1 MMKTPSET
9 LEALHTSASQTG
21 QSVMNSLP
29 SDLKSS
35 SSNNSNNSNNSIGSS
50 LNSINS
56 SLNSSINSVS
66 SSTTLA
72 NDGDASSSEPIS
84 MITYLVITI
93 VVILILAICGINIFV
108 YLAKGTQSTSDFI
121 DNIFKTIDPYLGNF
135 SSKIV
140 KFFVAIF
147 VVGYETTI
155 GGEAAAEASAGIVGA
170 GLTALKGPELSSTE
184 VVQQQPSQQ
193 QQQQQQQPTEM
204 TPQMQQYYNEQQQ
217 QQNEQQNYEP
227 STAKTTTGW
236 CYVGEDEGYR
246 SCLEINPSTT
256 SCASGQV
263 YSSQEKCLK
272 N

>member
-1 MMKTPSET
+1 MKTPSET

-29 SDLKSS
+29 SS
-35 SSNNSNNSNNSIGSS
+35 SSNSGSNSISSS
-50 LNSINS
+50 LNS
-56 SLNSSINSVS
+56 VS
-66 SSTTLA
+66 TSTTLT
-72 NDGDASSSEPIS
+72 NEGDASSSDPIS
-84 MITYLVITI
+84 MITYLVITF
-93 VVILILAICGINIFV
+93 VVIIVLAICGINIFV

-135 SSKIV
+135 LSKIV

-147 VVGYETTI
+147 VIGYEATI
-155 GGEAAAEASAGIVGA
+155 GGEAAVEASAGIVGA
-170 GLTALKGPELSSTE
+170 GLTALKGPELSSSE
-184 VVQQQPSQQ
+184 VNQQQPSQQ
-193 QQQQQQQPTEM
+193 QPTQPTEM

>member
-1 MMKTPSET
+1 MKTPSET

-29 SDLKSS
+29 SSNS
-35 SSNNSNNSNNSIGSS
+35 GNSSNSIIG
-50 LNSINS
+50 
-56 SLNSSINSVS
+56 SSINSIS
-66 SSTTLA
+66 SS
-72 NDGDASSSEPIS
+72 NSSSIPSDNTSSSSDPIS
-84 MITYLVITI
+84 MITYLVMTF
-93 VVILILAICGINIFV
+93 VVIIVLAICGINIFV

-135 SSKIV
+135 LSKIV
-140 KFFVAIF
+140 KFFIAIF
-147 VVGYETTI
+147 VVGYEATI

-170 GLTALKGPELSSTE
+170 GLTALKGPELSSSE
-184 VVQQQPSQQ
+184 VNQQQPAQQ
-193 QQQQQQQPTEM
+193 PTQPTEM